1 MSNSVH
7 KKQQSQKVNDDK
19 HSRYRTFQVGDNI
32 QIRDFLTSNGWVP
45 GVIEKASGPLSFHI
59 KLQDG

>member
-1 MSNSVH
+1 MTNTP
-7 KKQQSQKVNDDK
+7 DTE
-19 HSRYRTFQVGDNI
+19 HSKYVGDNV